1 MKVNVNIVNEY
12 TRELSIDIPWLELES
27 DFNNV
32 IKKFSKKVKIPG
44 FRAGKMPKD
53 MLLKQYLPNIE
64 AEFME
69 QNFQK
74 YYLLAIQNENLV
86 PINQAEISDV
96 NFHQNENFSF
106 KAIFEIEPELVL
118 PKLKKNSLK
127 VQKTRYIHDDQDV
140 EDAILQLR
148 KAHATIT
155 SVDDG
160 AKEGDY
166 LVCSLQKLDETGL
179 PIIGKKFDQ
188 QYLRVGN
195 GSFTDDQKDKLIGLK
210 PDETAKVNLSIGQE
224 NEKADYELVVS
235 KVERENLPE
244 INTEFFKLI
253 NPDLKSVDELKTD
266 VKQKIE
272 SNFEERSQQAY
283 ERDLS
288 DSLINFVNPKFS
300 PSMVENYLSNLVE
313 DVKKQNN
320 GEPLDEDK
328 VREHY
333 KTLAERNVKWYSIR
347 KTLIEDQG
355 ISVTKEELESE
366 LEKLIQRTPNSEK
379 EIRKFYKKPSNRQR
393 IEDDL
398 VEKKILECL
407 EQFAKVKDVE
417 VNTKELRKEQNAY

>member
-1 MKVNVNIVNEY
+1 VKVNVNKVNKY
-12 TRELSIDIPWLELES
+12 SRELSIDVPWSELES
-27 DFNNV
+27 DFNIA
-32 IKKFSKKVKIPG
+32 IKKFSKKVKVPG

-53 MLLKQYLPNIE
+53 MLMKQYLPNIE

-69 QNFQK
+69 NNFQK
-74 YYLLAIQNENLV
+74 YYLMAIQNENLI
-86 PINQAEISDV
+86 PINQAEIRDV
-96 NFHQNENFSF
+96 HFHQNEHFSF

-127 VQKTRYIHDDQDV
+127 IQRTRYLHDEQDI
-140 EDAILQLR
+140 EDALLQLR
-148 KAHATIT
+148 KAHATIN
-155 SVDDG
+155 SIEDG

-166 LVCSLQKLDETGL
+166 LICSLQKLDETGL

-195 GSFTDDQKDKLIGLK
+195 GSFTDDQKDKLIGLN
-210 PDETAKVNLSIGQE
+210 PGETARVNLPIGE
-224 NEKADYELVVS
+224 NNEKADYELTVS

-244 INTEFFKLI
+244 INEEFIKLV
-253 NPDLKSVDELKTD
+253 NPDLTSVEELRAD

-272 SNFEERSQQAY
+272 SNFEERSKQAY

-288 DSLINFVNPKFS
+288 DALINFVDPAFS
-300 PSMVENYLSNLVE
+300 PSMVENYLNNLVE

-333 KTLAERNVKWYSIR
+333 KVLAERNVKWYSIR
-347 KTLIEDQG
+347 KNLIETQN
-355 ISVTKEELESE
+355 ISTTKEELEQE
-366 LEKLIQRTPNSEK
+366 LENLIQRSPNSEK

-393 IEDDL
+393 IEDDIT
-398 VEKKILECL
+398 EKKILEYL

-417 VNTKELRKEQNAY
+417 VNTKELRKEQHAH